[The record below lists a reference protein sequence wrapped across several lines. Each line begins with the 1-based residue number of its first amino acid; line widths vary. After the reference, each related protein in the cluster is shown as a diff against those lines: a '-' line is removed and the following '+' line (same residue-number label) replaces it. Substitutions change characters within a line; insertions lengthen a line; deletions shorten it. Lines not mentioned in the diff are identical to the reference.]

1 MARITDNDSQN
12 LENADATENT
22 GITDTARTSQA
33 PADDTGHVIDAASIF
48 DTTADVASDAGATS
62 GGRRVS
68 ARTAHTRRRLIAA
81 LVAALVVVAIVVA
94 ADLHQRSVSKAAAEG
109 TIVVT
114 VGITG
119 SADEPIWQAVQEEL
133 NSENA
138 GITIETKSFE
148 DGTTMNSLTASG
160 ELDINAFQHYAYF
173 EDNIAQNN
181 LDLTA
186 IGDTYIMPL
195 NLYSE
200 KYTSPD
206 QFKAGDK
213 VAIPSDLT
221 NSGRAL
227 KVLDSAG
234 LIVLDDNTK
243 ASPTLLDIASN
254 PSGIE
259 IVPNDAPTIIGLL
272 PDYAGGITN
281 TNHVQDAGWSV
292 DDAIYHE
299 PVDINDAKYKP
310 YINLISTRTADKDN
324 PTYQQV
330 VKAYHSQRVAQA
342 ILDTYQN
349 AVEPAFSY

>member
-1 MARITDNDSQN
+1 MARKTDNDSQN
-12 LENADATENT
+12 LGSTEHTENT
-22 GITDTARTSQA
+22 DTTATPQT
-33 PADDTGHVIDAASIF
+33 PADDAGHIIDAASIF
-48 DTTADVASDAGATS
+48 DTTADDASDAGATA
-62 GGRRVS
+62 GRRVS

-109 TIVVT
+109 TVVVT

-299 PVDINDAKYKP
+299 PVDIDDAKYKP

-349 AVEPAFSY
+349 AVEPAFEY

>member
-1 MARITDNDSQN
+1 MADSFNDGARKVTPTQG
-12 LENADATENT
+12 EPAGDAARDST
-22 GITDTARTSQA
+22 GIA
-33 PADDTGHVIDAASIF
+33 
-48 DTTADVASDAGATS
+48 ADVSAGSSAK
-62 GGRRVS
+62 VS
-68 ARTAHTRRRLIAA
+68 AKAARVRNKLIAA
-81 LVAALVVVAIVVA
+81 LAAVIVVA
-94 ADLHQRSVSKAAAEG
+94 AGLVIVERRINATADAAAAG
-109 TIVVT
+109 TTVVT
-114 VGITG
+114 VGVTG

-133 NSENA
+133 DSENA
-138 GITIETKSFE
+138 GITVQVKSFE
-148 DGTTMNSLTASG
+148 DGTTMNTLNATG
-160 ELDINAFQHYAYF
+160 ELDITAFQHYAYF

-181 LDLTA
+181 LDLTS

-200 KYTSPD
+200 KYTDVS

-234 LIVLDDNTK
+234 LIKLKDSTK
-243 ASPTLLDIASN
+243 ASPTLLDIESN
-254 PSGIE
+254 PSGID

-299 PVDINDAKYKP
+299 PVDINNEEYKP
-310 YINLISTRTADKDN
+310 YINLIATRTKDKDN
-324 PTYQQV
+324 PTYQAV
-330 VKAYHSQRVAQA
+330 VKAYHTQRVANA
-342 ILDTYQN
+342 IKQTYKN